1 MTDFAK
7 IGREGPEIKEFADIK
22 CMSLT
27 LLQPSIRDP
36 SLNVHAGESFRLE
49 VRWSPSDQGGDPQLG
64 RRLVVSYNG
73 EALFGWLPWGQQS
86 NVTIATFDVGGKFE
100 SQLVGFLPTGEF

>member
-1 MTDFAK
+1 MNHLK
-7 IGREGPEIKEFADIK
+7 IYAPLI
-22 CMSLT
+22 

-49 VRWSPSDQGGDPQLG
+49 VRWSPSDQGGDPKLG

-86 NVTIATFDVGGKFE
+86 NITVATFDVGGKFE
-100 SQLVGFLPTGEF
+100 SQVVGFLPKGEFEGWWRSWF